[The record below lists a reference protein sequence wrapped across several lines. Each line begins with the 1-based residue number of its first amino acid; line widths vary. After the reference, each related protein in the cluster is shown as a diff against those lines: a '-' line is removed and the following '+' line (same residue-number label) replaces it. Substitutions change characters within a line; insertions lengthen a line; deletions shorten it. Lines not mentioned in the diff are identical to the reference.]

1 MPAPYEQ
8 QLVETV
14 AVPQH
19 YQPATAR
26 ERRAQ
31 AIKRLQV
38 GAGGIATMLL
48 IVGLA
53 NIIMD
58 RARQNVDVSEAV
70 PEQVQPA
77 KSSGSDPLADIGL
90 MPSPNP
96 APNPTPSLTVPVEP
110 IVP

>member
-1 MPAPYEQ
+1 MPALQDQP
-8 QLVETV
+8 LVETV

-38 GAGGIATMLL
+38 GAGGIAAMLL

-58 RARQNVDVSEAV
+58 RARQNADVADAV
-70 PEQVQPA
+70 PKAVQSEKAPA
-77 KSSGSDPLADIGL
+77 IDPLADIGL
-90 MPSPNP
+90 MPSPDP
-96 APNPTPSLTVPVEP
+96 SPDSQPSHVPTEPVLP
-110 IVP
+110 

>member
-1 MPAPYEQ
+1 MPAPHEQ

-26 ERRAQ
+26 ERRVQ

-38 GAGGIATMLL
+38 GAGGIAAMLL

-58 RARQNVDVSEAV
+58 RARQNVDVAEAMPKQSPPTKV
-70 PEQVQPA
+70 
-77 KSSGSDPLADIGL
+77 KGSDPLADIGL
-90 MPSPNP
+90 MPSPDP
-96 APNPTPSLTVPVEP
+96 APSLKPDEPVLP
-110 IVP
+110 